1 MSFVLFIYFYFLKG
15 QTTYSDDVLPAKTD
29 DMSSTSPDSSNHY
42 SDRKNKAMSFLPKKF
57 QFLSN
62 FNATNL
68 TNTFKTPT
76 NQLTNP
82 KNPKQGSKI
91 RNQTRLDLSSST

>member
-42 SDRKNKAMSFLPKKF
+42 GGRKNKAMSFFTQKIPIFKQFQCKKPY
-57 QFLSN
+57 QHL
-62 FNATNL
+62 
-68 TNTFKTPT
+68 
-76 NQLTNP
+76 
-82 KNPKQGSKI
+82 
-91 RNQTRLDLSSST
+91 

>member
-1 MSFVLFIYFYFLKG
+1 MSFVLFIYFYFWKE

-57 QFLSN
+57 
-62 FNATNL
+62 
-68 TNTFKTPT
+68 
-76 NQLTNP
+76 
-82 KNPKQGSKI
+82 
-91 RNQTRLDLSSST
+91 